1 MELTSV
7 PPSASAVA
15 ASTGAERIGAAAR
28 GALLAELAAYPKPG
42 LVSPVDRGAHHDM
55 DHTVMVASVASLTP
69 WFAVLAD
76 AGRRS
81 AGIDEHLRPLG
92 QAAEADML
100 AATGGVNTHRAHLR
114 HRDARRRGRGLRPD
128 EGSPEVTPGDL
139 RAALVARWGDAL
151 ERHERRRRE
160 SASHGGSAMRRH
172 HVRGAA
178 GEAAAGFPAV
188 FEIGV
193 PALSGARSL
202 GLDENAARVQALF
215 VLLAE
220 VPDTNVLHRG
230 GADGQDVVRARPAV
244 SSTPVGARPRTGG
257 SEQRRCT
264 ASSSDDG
271 CHPAGAPTSS
281 GRACS

>member
-1 MELTSV
+1 
-7 PPSASAVA
+7 
-15 ASTGAERIGAAAR
+15 
-28 GALLAELAAYPKPG
+28 
-42 LVSPVDRGAHHDM
+42 M

-81 AGIDEHLRPLG
+81 AGFDEHLRPLG

-100 AATGGVNTHRAHLR
+100 AATGGVNTHRGAIFGIGML
-114 HRDARRRGRGLRPD
+114 AAAAGACSPD

-230 GADGQDVVRARPAV
+230 GADGQDVVRARARRFLDAGGCATEDWWERAEAV
-244 SSTPVGARPRTGG
+244 HRELVRRWLSPGGCADLLGA
-257 SEQRRCT
+257 SLFVT
-264 ASSSDDG
+264 ALADG
-271 CHPAGAPTSS
+271 A
-281 GRACS
+281 